1 MKKLILSTLVALIL
15 MFSAYAVAV
24 ENDDA
29 TLSLSSV
36 SIEDGVSG
44 RMQAKAQQI
53 YYATSQQFF
62 NSNMAQRLGFSQGQ
76 MQSAQNMQTP
86 QSTLTPQNN
95 MQNQNQNPQTMRQQ
109 GQQGGMNTAPSNVP
123 AQKAPMQQPVPRMQQ
138 EMMDREE
145 LMDFLQENTFS
156 VTDVS
161 ELQEYVT
168 PYADAVQDY
177 LDDEYLDEEDEIYET
192 AVEWIWVSD
201 STLNGQQELWLTPT
215 EFLEETPDYDSNPVP
230 GEIVSDCED
239 QANTLASLLIGS
251 GEYDESDVRVAIG
264 LVNFDGST
272 GGHAWVEVYEDGEWF
287 PVDATVGPYY
297 DDDEEEVIYPDDYED
312 IDFDYFLDEDYS
324 VIEIW
329 YYYNNEYFMDLS
341 SGTEDALD
349 NWDETPSSYN

>member
-1 MKKLILSTLVALIL
+1 MKKLILSTFVALVL
-15 MFSAYAVAV
+15 MFSAYSVAV

-53 YYATSQQFF
+53 YATGQQFF

-76 MQSAQNMQTP
+76 MQSSQNMQTP
-86 QSTLTPQNN
+86 QAPQNSNNN
-95 MQNQNQNPQTMRQQ
+95 MQNQNPQTIRQQ
-109 GQQGGMNTAPSNVP
+109 GQQGEMNTAPSNMP
-123 AQKAPMQQPVPRMQQ
+123 AQNVPMQQPVPRMQQ
-138 EMMDREE
+138 EMTDRE
-145 LMDFLQENTFS
+145 DFMGQLQESTLS
-156 VTDVS
+156 IIDVS
-161 ELQEYVT
+161 ELREYVT

-177 LDDEYLDEEDEIYET
+177 LDDEDLDDEDEIYGT

-201 STLNGQQELWLTPT
+201 STLNGQKELWLTPT
-215 EFLEETPDYDSNPVP
+215 EFLEETPDYDSNPVA

-312 IDFDYFLDEDYS
+312 IDFDYFQDEEYS
-324 VIEIW
+324 VREIW
-329 YYYNNEYFMDLS
+329 YYYNNEYFTDVT
-341 SGTEDALD
+341 SGTGDAPD
-349 NWDETPSSYN
+349 NWDETLSSYN

>member
-1 MKKLILSTLVALIL
+1 MKKLILSTFVALIL
-15 MFSAYAVAV
+15 MFSAYSVAA

-53 YYATSQQFF
+53 YVTSQQFF

-76 MQSAQNMQTP
+76 MQSSQNVQTP
-86 QSTLTPQNN
+86 QAPQKN
-95 MQNQNQNPQTMRQQ
+95 MQNQDLQNMQNMRQQ
-109 GQQGGMNTAPSNVP
+109 GQQGEMNSAPSNMP
-123 AQKAPMQQPVPRMQQ
+123 AQNVPMQQPVPRIQQ
-138 EMMDREE
+138 EMTDREQ
-145 LMDFLQENTFS
+145 LRDFLQENTFS

-161 ELQEYVT
+161 EFQEYVT

-177 LDDEYLDEEDEIYET
+177 LDDEDLDDEDEIYEA

-201 STLNGQQELWLTPT
+201 MTLNGQQEEWLTPT
-215 EFLEETPDYDSNPVP
+215 EFLEDTPDYDSNPVP

-251 GEYDESDVRVAIG
+251 GEYDESEVRVAIG

-272 GGHAWVEVYEDGEWF
+272 GGHAWIEVYEDGEWF

-297 DDDEEEVIYPDDYED
+297 DDDEKEVIYPDDYED
-312 IDFDYFLDEDYS
+312 IDFDYFQDEEYS

-329 YYYNNEYFMDLS
+329 YYYNNEYFIDVT
-341 SGTEDALD
+341 SGTGDAPD
-349 NWDETPSSYN
+349 NWDDAPSSYN